1 MGIKK
6 IINKDVTK
14 DFDFSCFHL
23 RLNRLPSAKQRCAI
37 ACVDSVLWRQFP
49 AILFVNQSKGD
60 DANGFFPR
68 NVTDRSAALVRSHM
82 NGLVPHK
89 GIPF

>member
-60 DANGFFPR
+60 DANGFFPAQCYGSVSSSR
-68 NVTDRSAALVRSHM
+68 KVSHEWF
-82 NGLVPHK
+82 GTP
-89 GIPF
+89 